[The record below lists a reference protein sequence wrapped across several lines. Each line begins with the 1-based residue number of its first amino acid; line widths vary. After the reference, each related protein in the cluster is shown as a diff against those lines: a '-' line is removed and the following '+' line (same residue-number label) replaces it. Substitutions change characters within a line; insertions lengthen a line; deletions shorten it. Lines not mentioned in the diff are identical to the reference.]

1 MSIKLVKVKAHL
13 DASQAVSNLNQWL
26 INGNNYADKCA
37 KAVVVNHPV
46 HQQVMHLL
54 GKLTRI
60 SQLTNEYHKYVCLI
74 AETILD
80 KHATTKI
87 IETQSHKDLLQ
98 VPSFEAFGVQGGTF
112 TVNLPEFCDLE
123 RAFPYGE
130 ISIDDSNS
138 GSAKSDGLNTHQEK
152 VRVLSSRYSNCI
164 PASLFQQTE
173 TPNHKRDEKGGH
185 FYLLFDQLQA

>member
-1 MSIKLVKVKAHL
+1 MC
-13 DASQAVSNLNQWL
+13 W
-26 INGNNYADKCA
+26 
-37 KAVVVNHPV
+37 
-46 HQQVMHLL
+46 
-54 GKLTRI
+54 
-60 SQLTNEYHKYVCLI
+60 I
-74 AETILD
+74 AETILG
-80 KHATTKI
+80 KHAKTKI

-123 RAFPYGE
+123 CDFPYGE

-164 PASLFQQTE
+164 PTWLFQH
-173 TPNHKRDEKGGH
+173 PLIRGMRKVGH
-185 FYLLFDQLQA
+185 FYLLIDQLQLEKVYLSVHTKLWHHSWDWVLKHVSDLCCFEWTDKRVLHHLVFQFSLLLLIKG